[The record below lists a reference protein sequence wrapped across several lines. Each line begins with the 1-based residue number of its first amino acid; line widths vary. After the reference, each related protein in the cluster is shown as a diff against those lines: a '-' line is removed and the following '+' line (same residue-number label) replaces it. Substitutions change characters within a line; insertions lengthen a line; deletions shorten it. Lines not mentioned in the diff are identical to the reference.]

1 MNSSVTCHK
10 VQDYKN
16 AVKIRAGLEAVV
28 NPLGGISAF
37 VKPGNT
43 VLLKP
48 NFVKVLDPAQGGVT
62 HPVVIAEMAKYCLE
76 AGAKKILIGDSPG
89 FGTAKS
95 VAEKMGLMELI
106 HGLPVE
112 VIEFTEVQKRTGDL
126 RNGCFEAL
134 HQSGEVIAADVLI
147 NLAKAKAHCQMVLTG
162 ATKNLF
168 GCIPG
173 RRKALMH
180 CQVKNNKLTF
190 GRMLVENA
198 ETLAPSLSIVDGV
211 IAMQGM
217 GPTSGTPYQWGWLFA
232 STDFIALDRVL
243 AKSLGYKQR
252 EIPHLIASKELH
264 VGAESLGSIHLIGA
278 KPKELLASGF
288 EKAHLLPVTFNP
300 IRLGI
305 GYFKHKYQWY
315 KREFRLGVLKG

>member
-1 MNSSVTCHK
+1 MQSIVTCTKAATYEHPEAI
-10 VQDYKN
+10 Q
-16 AVKIRAGLEAVV
+16 AGLNSLLE
-28 NPLGGISAF
+28 PLGGIEQY
-37 VKPGNT
+37 VKPGQT

-48 NFVKVLDPAQGGVT
+48 NFVKVLDPKQGGVT
-62 HPVVIAEMAKYCLE
+62 HPVVIAEMAKICLQ
-76 AGAKKILIGDSPG
+76 AGASKILIGDSPG
-89 FGTAKS
+89 FGSARS
-95 VAEKMGLMELI
+95 VAEKMGLMPLI
-106 HGLPVE
+106 AGLPIE
-112 VIEFTEVQKRTGDL
+112 VIEFTEVQKRGENL
-126 RNGCFEAL
+126 RNGRFEAL

-147 NLAKAKAHCQMVLTG
+147 NLAKAKAHCQMVMTG

-198 ETLAPSLSIVDGV
+198 QTLEPSLSIVDGV

-217 GPTSGTPYQWGWLFA
+217 GPTSGTPYDWGWLFA

-243 AKSLGYKQR
+243 AKSLGYQQ
-252 EIPHLIASKELH
+252 EEVPHLVAAKEL
-264 VGAESLGSIHLIGA
+264 GIGA
-278 KPKELLASGF
+278 KSFGDIQIIGAKQEELLASNF

-300 IRLGI
+300 VRLGI
-305 GYFKHKYQWY
+305 GYLKHKYQWY
-315 KREFRLGVLKG
+315 KREFRLG